1 MRKKNPNAFRRLVIS
16 AYFLVTVQSNRKKKK
31 KKNKNVGRI
40 FVKIVD
46 RNVGLE
52 FAKFQKFK

>member
-16 AYFLVTVQSNRKKKK
+16 AYFLVTVQSNRKK